1 MRFTAISSAVLAI
14 SLAGCGSEE
23 DGSSPP
29 VVENAT
35 ATIDVVNVA
44 DESVEADAEEDTDP
58 ADNAEANSEATDSA
72 ISVDGTPVEPTLNPS
87 ESADSA
93 EPASS
98 TDPDETLAAAQDA
111 IDNARQAVELADAA
125 ADGQ

>member
-1 MRFTAISSAVLAI
+1 MAAVLAI

-23 DGSSPP
+23 DRSSPP
-29 VVENAT
+29 LVENAT
-35 ATIDVVNVA
+35 ATATVDAVNVA
-44 DESVEADAEEDTDP
+44 DESVEADPEEDTDP

-72 ISVDGTPVEPTLNPS
+72 ISVEGTPVEPTLNPP
-87 ESADSA
+87 ESADSP

-98 TDPDETLAAAQDA
+98 TEPDETLAAAQDA